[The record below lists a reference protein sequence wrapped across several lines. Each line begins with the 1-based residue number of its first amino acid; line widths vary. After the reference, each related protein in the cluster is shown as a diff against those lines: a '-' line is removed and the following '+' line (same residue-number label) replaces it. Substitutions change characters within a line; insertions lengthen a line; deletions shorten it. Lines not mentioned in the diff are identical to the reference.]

1 MSTIFPTFPSSFLQN
16 ILSLKIKRETGSY
29 IQKQRVLPNNCER
42 KITQFT
48 KKVTKKFAGSKKVP
62 TFAPVIE
69 TQMVTTRENWCHSS
83 VGRAKD

>member
-29 IQKQRVLPNNCER
+29 IQKQRVPPNNCER
-42 KITQFT
+42 KIIQFT
-48 KKVTKKFAGSKKVP
+48 KKVPKKFAGSKKVP